1 MRASRLNRPR
11 NRQSTAL
18 NRFTT
23 AEEQCLGDE
32 TDHHKGEDMH
42 PHATRAVR
50 CLAVLLA
57 LAALAAPSAGAG
69 RFGPGTPSRAG
80 EQRTVHMPRQTCHQ
94 YCASVDQY
102 LSQARPGH
110 PALTQVQPRI
120 VTVTT
125 DTGFNWADAAVG
137 FGAASGLALL
147 ALGTTLVRRHGRV
160 RHARQSV

>member
-1 MRASRLNRPR
+1 VTDD
-11 NRQSTAL
+11 QK
-18 NRFTT
+18 
-23 AEEQCLGDE
+23 EEDL
-32 TDHHKGEDMH
+32 H
-42 PHATRAVR
+42 PHATRAGR
-50 CLAVLLA
+50 RLA
-57 LAALAAPSAGAG
+57 LMLVLSALAAPSASAG
-69 RFGPGTPSRAG
+69 RFGPGMPSQTG
-80 EQRTVHMPRQTCHQ
+80 EHRTVHMPRQTCHQ

-147 ALGTTLVRRHGRV
+147 ALGTSLVRRHGRM
-160 RHARQSV
+160 RHARQPI